1 MSAREPQE
9 IEGGEYIVE
18 EDAVET
24 TTAFLCFGV
33 CDMRIATIFA
43 NAFSIFV
50 ILVGAIAM
58 GIRAPMFGKTLGAAF
73 AAGLPSI
80 ILSGFGLY
88 GAKEFELWAM
98 YVSCAGFAIF
108 LILEG
113 FLFQW
118 VGFVLSA
125 IVLIPS
131 SILALEM
138 KNGKITAA
146 NYADQQYVSPEG
158 MEFVKRAH
166 AYIAPS
172 ITA

>member
-18 EDAVET
+18 DDNAGET
-24 TTAFLCFGV
+24 TTAVLCFGV
-33 CDMRIATIFA
+33 CDMRIATIAA
-43 NAFSIFV
+43 NALNVLYIF
-50 ILVGAIAM
+50 VGAILS
-58 GIRAPMFGKTLGAAF
+58 GIFYRRFWATFPG
-73 AAGLPSI
+73 GLPGI

-108 LILEG
+108 GLLEG
-113 FLFQW
+113 ILLQW
-118 VGFVLSA
+118 VGFVHCI

-131 SILALEM
+131 AFLAYEM
-138 KNGKITAA
+138 KNGILTAD

-172 ITA
+172 IAT